1 MADSFREAMELLA
14 KETRELREIIGPP
27 VVPPPVPPAPP
38 TPADRGRAIT
48 TVAVSVAGAA
58 VAVVAAMALAGIP
71 VPGTSTAPAST
82 PQAIASRR
90 LDITALM
97 RVDPPALAAA
107 PVARPGPRAVAATLP
122 PTVREPSAPVASA
135 PTRPPAPAPNPVAAP
150 PTVTT
155 AAPAAAPATA
165 PATTGTVAPSVRA
178 EILENH
184 DRWFAAYAASDQ
196 ARLAQLEADGFRMLD
211 MRPPADRVTR
221 GGAVE
226 RSLEGI
232 DVEISGDALV
242 LSARMTERP
251 PDGTSVVSALSEVWT
266 PSGTGWRLL
275 GIVIR
280 PAAP

>member
-27 VVPPPVPPAPP
+27 VVPPPVRPAPP

-58 VAVVAAMALAGIP
+58 VVVVAVAALAGIP
-71 VPGTSTAPAST
+71 MPGTTPAADSTSS
-82 PQAIASRR
+82 ILESRR
-90 LDITALM
+90 VDVAALM

-107 PVARPGPRAVAATLP
+107 PVNTRIAPPVNTDIAPPVARPVTAAQP
-122 PTVREPSAPVASA
+122 SPVRQAAPPVAVV
-135 PTRPPAPAPNPVAAP
+135 PDPAPSPAPPVAA
-150 PTVTT
+150 
-155 AAPAAAPATA
+155 AT

-184 DRWFAAYAASDQ
+184 GRWFAAYVASDQ
-196 ARLAQLEADGFRMLD
+196 PRLAQLEADGFRMLD
-211 MRPPADRVTR
+211 MRAPADRVTR
-221 GGAVE
+221 SGAVE
-226 RSLEGI
+226 RSLDSI
-232 DVEISGDALV
+232 AVEISGNALV

-251 PDGTSVVSALSEVWT
+251 PDGTSVVSSLSEVWT

-280 PAAP
+280 PAGP